1 MNTLQTSSTI
11 CAIAT
16 SAGGAIGVV
25 RVSGPDAI
33 AATDSI
39 FRGRKLLSQV
49 APYSIVYGEIYDSET
64 VLDQVLVSV
73 FKAPHSYTG
82 EDSVEISCHGSQY
95 ILNRLLELLV
105 SQGCEMA
112 SPGEYTMRAF
122 ANGKLDLSQ
131 AEAVAD
137 LIAADSKASHQL
149 AINQL
154 RGGISKRL
162 ASLRNQL
169 VELSSL
175 LELELDFSEE
185 DVEFADREKLSNLS
199 KTIQTE
205 LFTLISSFS
214 AGNAIKNG
222 IPVAIIGAPNVGK
235 STLLNALLQED
246 RAIVSDIQGT
256 TRDVIEDTITLGGTL
271 FRFIDTAGIRQ
282 TDDKI
287 EQLGIERSLQ
297 TISRAQIILLITEP
311 GIPYPKIETRP
322 DQTIIH
328 ILNKSEDFQAING
341 KGLPWLEQELMKAI
355 PPTDNSTVLV
365 TNQRHK
371 QALERAHETISLV
384 IGSINTHVTADLIA
398 EDLRQCI
405 YHLSEIVGDVTSAD
419 ILSSIFSKFCVGK

>member
-1 MNTLQTSSTI
+1 MSTLKTSSTI

-25 RVSGPDAI
+25 RVSGPNAI
-33 AATDSI
+33 AATDNI
-39 FRGRKLLSQV
+39 FRGRKLLSQA
-49 APYSIVYGEIYDSET
+49 APYSIVYGEIYDSKT
-64 VLDQVLVSV
+64 VLDHVLVSV

-105 SQGCEMA
+105 SHGCEMA

-137 LIAADSKASHQL
+137 LIAADSKAYHQL

-154 RGGISKRL
+154 RGGISKKL

-169 VELSSL
+169 VELASL

-256 TRDVIEDTITLGGTL
+256 TRDVIEDTITLGDTL

-311 GIPYPKIETRP
+311 GIPYPKIETRT

-355 PPTDNSTVLV
+355 PPTDNSTILV

-371 QALERAHETISLV
+371 QALERAHETISHV
-384 IGSINTHVTADLIA
+384 IDSINTHVTADLIA

-419 ILSSIFSKFCVGK
+419 ILSSIFSKFCIGK